1 MDSEQFYKKQTR
13 RRILGYILFFV
24 VVFVALF
31 FLVMI
36 PRVKDGID
44 EPDTLVSVPLIFFGI
59 LIFSRE

>member
-13 RRILGYILFFV
+13 RRILGFILFFV

-36 PRVKDGID
+36 PRVKDGI
-44 EPDTLVSVPLIFFGI
+44 EY
-59 LIFSRE
+59 